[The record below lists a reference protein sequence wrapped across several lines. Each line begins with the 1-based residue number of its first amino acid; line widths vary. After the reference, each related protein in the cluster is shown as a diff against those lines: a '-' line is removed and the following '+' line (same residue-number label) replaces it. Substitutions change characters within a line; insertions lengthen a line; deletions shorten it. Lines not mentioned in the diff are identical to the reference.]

1 MPPGPDD
8 FFDPNNLTRGRFT
21 YFPVVPGRA
30 EFSAR
35 IREAIIAAQPEVVAL
50 ELPACYES
58 AFRQALHRLPE
69 LSVILCAPK
78 DEEDEAVYYPIEV
91 TDPFVEA
98 ARTALEV
105 GARLLFLEPDS
116 LEKPHLQV
124 RYPDPYAIQHIGLE
138 KYIEQYRLFPPPRFP
153 EAEEHA
159 SGIAWK
165 LQGADPFA
173 PTFIVLSLHLLDAV
187 LDAMDQPQS
196 EPPSPE
202 VRLGVRLINPH
213 PDSLAEICIE
223 MPWLQERYL
232 TWRETLHG
240 VFPER
245 PRLQYEL
252 LKESEQSYEAITGE
266 IMQYWQRRMLARY
279 TRNLARIN
287 HELIAGL
294 YDLTV
299 AARSIVDDNYAWEVW
314 QIANRYSAQL
324 DTSTIETVRLSADEV
339 FLETKR
345 LRIRRRIPRPKHL
358 SRPVS
363 LKPRKRE
370 KTQGEWARELDGNS
384 ICSYPPEDI
393 VVEDYARFLKRKG
406 KSVLSEERTRVE
418 PFCSSLHDGI
428 DIRETIRN
436 WHKGTIFVRQLQRIS
451 GEVGAVAII
460 FDEDRLDR
468 YRYLTTWLGEN
479 SNESDMAFYSTYPFE
494 QMVGPGIGRAEYG
507 GLLMTLP
514 PRRMYDVWNDPDYE
528 FAETKP
534 ERLLMA
540 ALDYSVERYVVYI
553 AAKPPRTIF
562 RSIASH
568 LGRKIIY
575 IPLGQLSPTQ
585 LKKIRV
591 VHILDGYKRRESA
604 KDYLW

>member
-1 MPPGPDD
+1 MPPAPDD

-21 YFPVVPGRA
+21 YFPVVPGRS
-30 EFSAR
+30 EFATR
-35 IREAIIAAQPEVVAL
+35 LREAIIAAQPEVVAL

-69 LSVILCAPK
+69 LSVVLCAPR

-116 LEKPHLQV
+116 LEKPHIPSP
-124 RYPDPYAIQHIGLE
+124 YPDPYAIQHIGIE
-138 KYIEQYRLFPPPRFP
+138 KYIEQYRLFPPSRSP
-153 EAEEHA
+153 EIDEHA
-159 SGIAWK
+159 SAIAWK

-173 PTFIVLSLHLLDAV
+173 PTFIVLSLNLLDAV
-187 LDAMDQPQS
+187 LDAMDQPQP
-196 EPPSPE
+196 EPPPPE
-202 VRLGVRLINPH
+202 SRLGVRLINPH
-213 PDSLAEICIE
+213 PENLAEICIE

-232 TWRETLHG
+232 IWRETLHG
-240 VFPER
+240 MFPQR

-252 LKESEQSYEAITGE
+252 FKEAEQSYEAITGE
-266 IMQYWQRRMLARY
+266 HMQHWQRRMLARF
-279 TRNLARIN
+279 TRNLAHIN
-287 HELIAGL
+287 HELVAGL

-314 QIANRYSAQL
+314 QIANRYSAQT
-324 DTSTIETVRLSADEV
+324 DSSSIETVRLSADEV

-370 KTQGEWARELDGNS
+370 KTEGEWARELDGNS

-418 PFCSSLHDGI
+418 PFCNSLHDGI
-428 DIRETIRN
+428 DIRETVRN
-436 WHKGTIFVRQLQRIS
+436 WHKSTIYVRQLQRIS

-460 FDEDRLDR
+460 FDEDRQDR

-494 QMVGPGIGRAEYG
+494 HMVGPGIGRAEYG

-514 PRRMYDVWNDPDYE
+514 PRRMYDVWNDADYQ

-540 ALDYSVERYVVYI
+540 ALDYSVERYVVYV
-553 AAKPPRTIF
+553 AARPPRTIF

-585 LKKIRV
+585 LKRIRV
-591 VHILDGYKRRESA
+591 VHILDGYKRRETA